1 MSLWQNV
8 SSGQSH
14 PFSFHLE
21 EAAKPGGHDR
31 PINPYPRGML
41 WTAANFL
48 RSSWQ
53 WLQRTRAAQTA
64 ARRLRVTETVSL
76 GDKRFLSIV
85 QVDDAQFLIG
95 SSATNVQL
103 LAQLGSQPG
112 GAARLAVETRE
123 SA

>member
-8 SSGQSH
+8 SHAESH

-21 EAAKPGGHDR
+21 RATKESG
-31 PINPYPRGML
+31 NPRSVNPRGTM
-41 WTAANFL
+41 WTAASYL

-64 ARRLRVTETVSL
+64 ARRLRVTETISL
-76 GDKRFLSIV
+76 GEKRFLSIV
-85 QVDDAQFLIG
+85 QVDDTHFLIG
-95 SSATNVQL
+95 TSATNVQL
-103 LAQLGSQPG
+103 LAQLGPQSNDV
-112 GAARLAVETRE
+112 ARIVVEPRE